1 MTVAPD
7 DPSTGPSR
15 PNFGELV
22 KLAKDGDGAAKEALV
37 EGLQRLVWY
46 SIADFGLS
54 NEDRQDVFAGTFC
67 RLFER
72 LGTIREPDRLPGWI
86 ATTARNEAH
95 TLLRARGRYVVTDEF
110 GEHED
115 SEPPTDQ
122 GLLDAELRTAMQ
134 AAFLT
139 LSRSCRELLR
149 LLTTEPRLTYEEI
162 GQLLEMPHG
171 SIGPTRQRCLERLR
185 NTPELRSFHDGGQP

>member
-1 MTVAPD
+1 
-7 DPSTGPSR
+7 
-15 PNFGELV
+15 
-22 KLAKDGDGAAKEALV
+22 LAKDGDGAAKEALV

-95 TLLRARGRYVVTDEF
+95 TLLRARGRYVVTDAF